1 MQVFVPILVV
11 LAIIIILHSIL
22 IHQLHH
28 NRFRPI
34 RTLTSRSADPADRT
48 QASVAFEPADP
59 AFTRIGGFVDTRVAD
74 RPSVL

>member
-11 LAIIIILHSIL
+11 LSIIIIFHSIY
-22 IHQLHH
+22 IHWLHH
-28 NRFRPI
+28 SRFRPI

-48 QASVAFEPADP
+48 HASVTFEPADS
-59 AFTRIGGFVDTRVAD
+59 AFTRIGRFTDTRVAD